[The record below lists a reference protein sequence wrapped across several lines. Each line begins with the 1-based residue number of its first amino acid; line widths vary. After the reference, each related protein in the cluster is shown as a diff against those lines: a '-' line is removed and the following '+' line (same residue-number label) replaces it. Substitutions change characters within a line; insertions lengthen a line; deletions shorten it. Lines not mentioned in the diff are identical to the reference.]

1 MILRVVDAGTADN
14 HSDPMSVDTPAP
26 RILVVDDED
35 SVRSLVER
43 ILRDGHYDVI
53 TAASGREAL
62 NVVDAQASF
71 DVFVLDVM
79 MPEMNGDELARQ
91 LRLREPDVKVLYFT
105 AYADR
110 LFNEKPVLGAYEAF
124 LDKPVTVSGLR
135 EAVSLLL
142 FGHTRGP
149 DRGRS

>member
-1 MILRVVDAGTADN
+1 
-14 HSDPMSVDTPAP
+14 MSVVTPAP

-43 ILRDGHYDVI
+43 ILLDAHYDVS

-62 NVVDAQASF
+62 TVVEAQLPF

-79 MPEMNGDELARQ
+79 MPEMTGEELARQ
-91 LRLREPDVKVLYFT
+91 LRLREPDIKVLYFT
-105 AYADR
+105 GYADR
-110 LFNEKPVLGAYEAF
+110 LFDQKPVLGAYEAF
-124 LDKPVTVSGLR
+124 LDKPVTVSGIR

-149 DRGRS
+149 DSGRPTDS